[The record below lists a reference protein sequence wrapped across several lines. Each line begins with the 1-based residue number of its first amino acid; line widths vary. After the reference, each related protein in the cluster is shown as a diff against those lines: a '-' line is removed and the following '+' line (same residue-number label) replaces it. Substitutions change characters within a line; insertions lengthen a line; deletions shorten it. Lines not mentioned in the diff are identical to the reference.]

1 MEKKKTSL
9 ITAIVLTLITILYTV
24 LVWKVDRAPIGP
36 EGTWVGFSSLNGSFR
51 DAIGTNLILDKV
63 TDVFMGLA
71 IITAASFAVIGFIQ
85 LVRRKSL
92 LKVDKPILGLAG
104 VYVVIAAV
112 YVGFDKF
119 AINYRPVLLPGENE
133 LESSFPSSH
142 VLVICAI
149 LCTAIF
155 AWNRILAYRKKLL
168 TALKIA
174 AIVVMAAG
182 FCGRLISGVHWLT
195 DIIAGAL
202 YALWI
207 SSVYIAVM
215 DGLGE

>member
-1 MEKKKTSL
+1 M
-9 ITAIVLTLITILYTV
+9 
-24 LVWKVDRAPIGP
+24 
-36 EGTWVGFSSLNGSFR
+36 
-51 DAIGTNLILDKV
+51 
-63 TDVFMGLA
+63 
-71 IITAASFAVIGFIQ
+71 
-85 LVRRKSL
+85 
-92 LKVDKPILGLAG
+92 
-104 VYVVIAAV
+104 
-112 YVGFDKF
+112 
-119 AINYRPVLLPGENE
+119 
-133 LESSFPSSH
+133 

-155 AWNRILAYRKKLL
+155 AGNRILAERKKLL